1 MDAENGGTNAGN
13 RGGNAWNLGGNAR
26 NGVEMR
32 GIWVEMQWMR
42 GMGWECGES
51 GWKCYF
57 FAVIKKRKKKEKNE
71 IRIIIKRKYY
81 CYKIRKIKPRYQ
93 GLILKFNSNDP
104 NQRYYLN
111 GMCTSNTHSQQ
122 FQQSH
127 NISRITFTMFKV
139 PTLSKNK
146 KKTILKNGKDVQC
159 PWTDLSWM
167 LVTWRLF
174 IS

>member
-1 MDAENGGTNAGN
+1 
-13 RGGNAWNLGGNAR
+13 
-26 NGVEMR
+26 MR

-42 GMGWECGES
+42 GMGWECAKSGRECGES